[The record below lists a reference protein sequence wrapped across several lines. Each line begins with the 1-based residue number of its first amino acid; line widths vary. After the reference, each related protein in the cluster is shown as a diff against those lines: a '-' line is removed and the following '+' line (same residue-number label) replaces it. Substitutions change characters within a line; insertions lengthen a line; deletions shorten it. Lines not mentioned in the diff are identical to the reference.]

1 MFFYSFYADFP
12 MLFQNPSYLDSQIND
27 NLLNIITTNGEL
39 TEDEMEYIIRE
50 SIKLKNATPRK
61 IRIFYYQYLIFRNI
75 LIIRL
80 EEERLY
86 EAWMKK
92 NQYVIFDYLVM
103 FKNSK
108 LNDSINI
115 EKFNQEIGDEE
126 IVNQIKYIAEMV
138 TVL

>member
-1 MFFYSFYADFP
+1 
-12 MLFQNPSYLDSQIND
+12 
-27 NLLNIITTNGEL
+27 
-39 TEDEMEYIIRE
+39 MEYIIRE

>member
-1 MFFYSFYADFP
+1 